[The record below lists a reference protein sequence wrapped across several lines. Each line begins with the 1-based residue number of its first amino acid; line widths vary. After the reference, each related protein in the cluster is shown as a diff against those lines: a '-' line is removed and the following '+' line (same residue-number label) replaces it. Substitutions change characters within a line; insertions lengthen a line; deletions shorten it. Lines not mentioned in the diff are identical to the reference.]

1 MKKGLIILLAITL
14 IFGVFATVGNKESIV
29 ICASSEQ
36 FRNDE
41 MQEQLNEK
49 FPDKNIIVMYMSTGK
64 AAAKVMAEGVNTEI
78 DILVG
83 LETGYMNKITDTLA
97 DMSGLSNIDYVEGL
111 TPADNNNKWATW
123 ERQAGAIIV
132 NRTILDK
139 HGLEAPKTY
148 EDLLKPEYK
157 GLVAMPDPKSSGTGY
172 FFYKSWVN
180 VWGDEGALEYV
191 DKLHENLK
199 QFTESG
205 SGPIKLLKQGEIAI
219 GLGLTFTAVNEI
231 NDGQPF
237 EIIFPEEGSPY
248 SLTGTAMIDG
258 REKDPEIVEVY
269 DFIINEFLV
278 YDKENFSP
286 ETIYN
291 GQVNKIENY
300 PEIDPET
307 HYAKMDGIQEA
318 EEKERLLEIWKY

>member
-1 MKKGLIILLAITL
+1 MKKGLIVLLAITL
-14 IFGVFATVGNKESIV
+14 LFTILATLGNEESIV

-41 MQEQLNEK
+41 LQAQLAER

-64 AAAKVMAEGVNTEI
+64 AAAKVYSEGKGTEI

-83 LETGYMNKITDTLA
+83 LETGYMNKIRDSLA
-97 DMSGLSNIDYVEGL
+97 DISGVSRIPYNDGL
-111 TPADNNNKWATW
+111 TTADNGGRFVTW

-132 NRTILDK
+132 NRTVLDK
-139 HGLEAPKTY
+139 YGLEAPTSY

-157 GLVAMPDPKSSGTGY
+157 GLIAMPDPKSSGTGY

-180 VWGDEGALEYV
+180 EWGIDGALEYV
-191 DKLHENLK
+191 DKLYGNLR

-205 SGPIKLLKQGEIAI
+205 SGPIKLLKQGEVAI
-219 GLGLTFTAVNEI
+219 GLALTFQAVGEI

-237 EIIFPEEGSPY
+237 EIIFPSEGSPY

-258 REKDPEIVEVY
+258 RESNSDIAEVF
-269 DFIINEFLV
+269 DFIVNEFLK
-278 YDKENFSP
+278 YDKEYFSP
-286 ETIYN
+286 EEIYN
-291 GQVNKIENY
+291 GQINRIEGY
-300 PEIDPET
+300 PENIV
-307 HYAKMDGIQEA
+307 YADMTGIRDIK
-318 EEKERLLEIWKY
+318 EKERLLDRWKY

>member
-1 MKKGLIILLAITL
+1 MKKGLIILLVLTL
-14 IFGVFATVGNKESIV
+14 LFTVFATLGNQESIV
-29 ICASSEQ
+29 ICCSSEQ
-36 FRNDE
+36 FRNDAL
-41 MQEQLNEK
+41 QEQLNEK

-64 AAAKVMAEGVNTEI
+64 AAAKVFAEGANTEI

-83 LETGYMNKITDTLA
+83 LETGYMSKITDHLA
-97 DMSGLSNIDYVEGL
+97 DISGMSKIDYVEGL
-111 TPADNNNKWATW
+111 TPADNGNRWVTW

-132 NRTILDK
+132 NRDILDK
-139 HGLEAPKTY
+139 YGLEAPTSY

-180 VWGDEGALEYV
+180 SMGTEGALAYV
-191 DKLHENLK
+191 DALHGNLK

-205 SGPIKLLKQGEIAI
+205 SGPIKLLKQGEVAI
-219 GLGLTFTAVNEI
+219 GLALTFQAVSEQ

-237 EIIFPEEGSPY
+237 DIIFPEDGSPY
-248 SLTGTAMIDG
+248 SLTGTGLVSG
-258 REKDPEIVEVY
+258 REKDEEIVEVY

-286 ETIYN
+286 ETIYD

-300 PEIDPET
+300 PEEIV
-307 HYAKMDGIQEA
+307 YADMKGIQEMT
-318 EEKERLLEIWKY
+318 EKERLLELWKY